1 MGVSFLSRMIWFSYL
16 ERAGCHGRD
25 LDRRAH
31 LIRRGIRQREW
42 HACINR
48 VVQAAGGGREGVFGV
63 DFARHLG
70 TLRPAIQT
78 IERQAHIPADGPNQR
93 RREARDMKQPKWVD
107 ALSKPTGSA
116 TSKPTSK
123 PSVLLRGVVM
133 SAPRQEV
140 TLPAP

>member
-63 DFARHLG
+63 NFARHLG

-93 RREARDMKQPKWVD
+93 RREARDIEAAQMGRCTVEAYRISHFKANVEAQC
-107 ALSKPTGSA
+107 AA
-116 TSKPTSK
+116 
-123 PSVLLRGVVM
+123 
-133 SAPRQEV
+133 
-140 TLPAP
+140 